1 MAIGGQVKNIKDRA
15 KEWLNEKTILE
26 SNPEAIDSV
35 YIMEEYEILLVT
47 AADIFK
53 EVVDGQ

>member
-1 MAIGGQVKNIKDRA
+1 MKNIKDRA